1 VEFAIARTYELD
13 QDWPDAIAGYKG
25 WLDHFPTNQ
34 SRARTLYSLARVNSQ
49 AGNESDAF
57 GLFTNLVMEFPTS
70 DLAPQAQWWVAD
82 YFFSLGGTNSAYY
95 VDAERNY
102 KMLFQNTN
110 WQGSPLVDRARMMAG
125 RAAVARQDYSGA
137 IRDYFITLE
146 SDTNCPPDLREQ
158 AIFAHGSALMFM
170 DSTETNY
177 PLANFKL
184 AKDVFSQLSPTNE
197 LGVLAMIEIGKCYL
211 QLTNY
216 DAATNS
222 YAQVV
227 NATNASVSARSQ
239 AQIGIG
245 IVLEKMA
252 AALTGTNQT
261 AAWEEARDNY
271 LEVFDTWTGKN
282 LRAGETADRLW
293 VMKAGK
299 QALPL
304 IGKLGTGN
312 PDKFINQ
319 MEDLFPQSKDSLE
332 KIRAALPPPDKN

>member
-1 VEFAIARTYELD
+1 
-13 QDWPDAIAGYKG
+13 
-25 WLDHFPTNQ
+25 
-34 SRARTLYSLARVNSQ
+34 
-49 AGNESDAF
+49 
-57 GLFTNLVMEFPTS
+57 
-70 DLAPQAQWWVAD
+70 
-82 YFFSLGGTNSAYY
+82 
-95 VDAERNY
+95 
-102 KMLFQNTN
+102 MLFQNTN

-184 AKDVFSQLSPTNE
+184 AKDVIQFQLSPTNE
-197 LGVLAMIEIGKCYL
+197 LGVLAMVEIGKCYL

-216 DAATNS
+216 DAATNA
-222 YAQVV
+222 YAQAV

-282 LRAGETADRLW
+282 LRAGETADPFW
-293 VMKAGK
+293 VKKAGL

-304 IGKLGTGN
+304 IEKLGTADPN
-312 PDKFINQ
+312 RFIDQ
-319 MEDLFPQSKDSLE
+319 METLFPQSKDSLE
-332 KIRAALPPPDKN
+332 KKRAALLSQKN